1 VRDVLAVLKAAGSD
15 MPVLIG
21 GRLNE
26 IPEDSNSGLPVDV
39 KADIEALGALPCET
53 PEVMTHFIENFIKT
67 SREGTRA

>member
-1 VRDVLAVLKAAGSD
+1 

-21 GRLNE
+21 GKLNE

-53 PEVMTHFIENFIKT
+53 PEAMTTFIENFIRTTKK
-67 SREGTRA
+67 GT

>member
-1 VRDVLAVLKAAGSD
+1 

-53 PEVMTHFIENFIKT
+53 PETMTKFIENFINTKN
-67 SREGTRA
+67 EGTRT